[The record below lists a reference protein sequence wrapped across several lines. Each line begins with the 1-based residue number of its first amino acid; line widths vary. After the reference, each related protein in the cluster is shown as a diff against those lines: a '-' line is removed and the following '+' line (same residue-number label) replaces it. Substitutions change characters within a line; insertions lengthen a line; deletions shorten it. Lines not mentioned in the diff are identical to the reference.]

1 MTTARDELGRKPM
14 LPNTTEGATP
24 LAFGSTAE
32 LGRTAPRAVVICTGP
47 AAAAVVAMARVLTAA
62 FDAEDERRRNDAMQL
77 ERCSSG
83 PLRAEELQAWCHTAP
98 LREPLQHGPQRKG
111 RGGKPRRW

>member
-1 MTTARDELGRKPM
+1 MP
-14 LPNTTEGATP
+14 GAVRSP
-24 LAFGSTAE
+24 PRLAVIGT
-32 LGRTAPRAVVICTGP
+32 GAV
-47 AAAAVVAMARVLTAA
+47 AAAAVAKLLAIAAA
-62 FDAEDERRRNDAMQL
+62 FDAEDEQRRNDAMRL

-83 PLRAEELQAWCHTAP
+83 PLRAEELQVWCQAVP

>member
-1 MTTARDELGRKPM
+1 M
-14 LPNTTEGATP
+14 LPNTTEGTTP

-32 LGRTAPRAVVICTGP
+32 LGRTAPRAVVICTSP
-47 AAAAVVAMARVLTAA
+47 AAAAAVVAMARVLAAA
-62 FDAEDERRRNDAMQL
+62 FDAEDERRRNDAMRL
-77 ERCSSG
+77 ETCSRG
-83 PLRAEELQAWCHTAP
+83 PLRAEELKVWCQAAP